1 MSARRKRDEAEFP
14 HWKWDDRYICWTL
27 LYLGG
32 ALITRNAWMATF
44 LPLVGGIIHGE
55 VLREEHAL
63 EGPLGEEYVRYRK
76 LVHRYVW

>member
-1 MSARRKRDEAEFP
+1 
-14 HWKWDDRYICWTL
+14 
-27 LYLGG
+27 
-32 ALITRNAWMATF
+32 MATF

-76 LVHRYVW
+76 LVHRCV